1 MVTRED
7 RPMSVP
13 EMRTQVNMIQEVIK
27 SIMKPDVHYGIIPG
41 TKKNTLYKPGAEVIL
56 TTFRIAVEP
65 SVEDLSGLDERRYRV
80 RATGVH
86 QGTGIVVGTGIG
98 ECSTNEEKY
107 KWRGAVCD
115 EEYDATPEDCRRVVW
130 KKGREKAY
138 SVKQVRTNPAD
149 LANTAL
155 KMAKKRAMID
165 LTLTCTAAS
174 DCFEQDLEELPEE
187 YRASMGG
194 EQQSAST
201 KPTVQPPQRKSE
213 AAQVPAAATTPT
225 TSTTVGDKISEN
237 QKRMLWAKSHAKG
250 LKEEILKDLI
260 GVEHLSDILKADLD
274 GILRV
279 IDGWQAPVEMPPADE
294 LPFGG

>member
-1 MVTRED
+1 MNEMVTRED

-65 SVEDLSGLDERRYRV
+65 SVEDLSGSDERRYRV
-80 RATGVH
+80 RATGIH
-86 QGTGIVVGTGIG
+86 QGTGIVVGAGIG
-98 ECSTNEEKY
+98 ECSTDEEKY

-115 EEYDATPEDCRRVVW
+115 EEYDATPEDRRRVVW

-294 LPFGG
+294 L